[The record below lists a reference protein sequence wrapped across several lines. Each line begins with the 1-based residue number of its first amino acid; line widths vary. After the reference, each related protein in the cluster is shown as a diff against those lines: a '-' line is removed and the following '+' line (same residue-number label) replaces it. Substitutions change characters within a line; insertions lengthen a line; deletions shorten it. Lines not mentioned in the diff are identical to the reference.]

1 MPTPLETLGKIN
13 RDVET
18 NTRAKEFANVAR
30 WLMVGKGNLGNAIH
44 EAQAHRATEKILT
57 GLKAAVA
64 AGSTGDANFAAPLA
78 YQELAD
84 GFLVSLR
91 NIGVFDAALPFAV
104 DVPLNTQVAVT
115 TTGVTAASI
124 GEGQVKVISKIS
136 LSASALTPRKAV
148 AIIVATSELL
158 RAGGARAAR
167 LFQQELSR
175 AIAAETNSR
184 FLSVISTGITP
195 TASSGSNAAAIAVD
209 MGALLGALSL
219 GVGSKVFIAMSP
231 GDVKHFA
238 IQVSTTG
245 APAFPGMTINGGDYC
260 GCTVIPTDALS
271 GSIIAFDASQ
281 LAMGSTG
288 LEIDASNRASVQ
300 MDTAPDSPPSASS
313 NMVSLWQLNQTGLR
327 ATRYFGCE
335 RLRSTAV
342 SAISNVSWGSANSPA

>member
-57 GLKAAVA
+57 GLKVAVA

-124 GEGQVKVISKIS
+124 GEGQVKGHFKNQSVRVGTDAKKSCCDHRRHIGIAPGWWSKGRTFVS
-136 LSASALTPRKAV
+136 TGVVTRY
-148 AIIVATSELL
+148 
-158 RAGGARAAR
+158 RGRNR
-167 LFQQELSR
+167 F
-175 AIAAETNSR
+175 R

-288 LEIDASNRASVQ
+288 LEIDASNWASVQ